1 MAVATLEKMSMDKI
15 TRMAYEKRQQEID
28 MYYLR
33 DDRKNKKI
41 AELTKLNAEQE
52 KSLEEKDKALA
63 EKDSTM
69 LNMSKI
75 IEEYKAKF
83 GEISQ

>member
-1 MAVATLEKMSMDKI
+1 MDKI

-41 AELTKLNAEQE
+41 AEQAETLAKQAKALAEQE
-52 KSLEEKDKALA
+52 KALA
-63 EKDSTM
+63 KERKANEEKDSTM

-83 GEISQ
+83 GEIPQ